1 MFTFPESIVMPDMHE
16 LAMALTEPDGG
27 FSIDLKTGEH
37 ITAGYAVSI
46 EGHER
51 VLEFATSL
59 DLFDY
64 ILDNFDALHQ
74 DHRVFGGWHDPE
86 SGLVYL
92 DVSEVY
98 PDFDTAMMLAVER
111 KQEAIFD
118 LIAGESIPVARE
130 LIRENNH

>member
-1 MFTFPESIVMPDMHE
+1 MLTFPESIVMPDIHE

-51 VLEFATSL
+51 VLRFATSL

-64 ILDNFDALHQ
+64 ILDNFDALYQ

-98 PDFDTAMMLAVER
+98 PDFDTAKRVAVER
-111 KQEAIFD
+111 NQIAVFD
-118 LIAGESIPVARE
+118 LIAGESIRLDRE
-130 LIRENNH
+130 LIRENN